1 MKHLSFKLLALCILL
16 PPFLYAFSLGG
27 LENLLQKRYLAQIQ
41 SVYTSGTSP
50 SLMAR
55 RPLEE
60 IIAANIDSY
69 LEKVWLRRAG
79 VVVQVT
85 VRTGQGTPVYPAAF
99 ADHSQEW
106 RMPDPLALASTNYQ
120 LLSQGLQLD
129 LSVTIPHNTL
139 FANAI
144 LLLLTMAA
152 LLALWYFY
160 RASAKAAQ
168 AEADRSKTEIERLH
182 SIKSDFEHHLESLQL
197 QRTEL
202 EGQLKQIRDELQAEK
217 SKADATENEMLEEL
231 TSLEEQLHRKVDRQ
245 QELENEIDQ
254 LKGRL
259 ESLDNEEISNHR
271 GKSKPAESAARRF
284 GTLYKQLTLNERAVK
299 GFLELPD
306 DMKIKAEEILQQLNY
321 EPDKVLVKRKVF
333 AKKNSTTVLESL
345 FAYKGRIYYRKT
357 ANKIEVLAI
366 GTKHTQTR
374 DLAFLEKI

>member
-16 PPFLYAFSLGG
+16 PPFLYAFSLSG

-41 SVYTSGTSP
+41 SVYTAGTSP

-60 IIAANIDSY
+60 IIAANIDAY
-69 LEKVWLRRAG
+69 LEKVWLRRVG

-85 VRTGQGTPVYPAAF
+85 VRTGQGNPVYPAAY

-129 LSVTIPHNTL
+129 LSVIIPHNTL

-152 LLALWYFY
+152 LLALWHFY
-160 RASAKAAQ
+160 RASAKTAQ
-168 AEADRSKTEIERLH
+168 AEADRSNTEIQRLH
-182 SIKSDFEHHLESLQL
+182 GIKSEFERHLESLQQ

-217 SKADATENEMLEEL
+217 SKADATENEMLEAL
-231 TSLEEQLHRKVDRQ
+231 TALEIQLLRKVDRQ

-259 ESLDNEEISNHR
+259 ETLDNEEISNNR
-271 GKSKPAESAARRF
+271 SKSKPAESAARRF

-299 GFLELPD
+299 GFLELPE
-306 DMKIKAEEILQQLNY
+306 DMKIKAEEMLQQLNY

-333 AKKNSTTVLESL
+333 GKKNSATVLESL

-357 ANKIEVLAI
+357 ANKIEILAI